1 MRTVGVLF
9 ALTAALICTGQAPA
23 PPSPAAIAAQN
34 ARPDGAV
41 IAKIESGFE
50 SRLRSLDNSGE
61 PFVLLGATSGVYVS
75 GYGMVFTTPLDLAT
89 TPQPSPFEPVIPK
102 AKAAA
107 VHKVKLAHL
116 PMLKQAM
123 QDAVKGAA
131 SQLKT
136 LAPGE
141 KIVFAVRV
149 FYLDWEDKTGL
160 PSQIVATAD
169 RESAL
174 AGKIQMD

>member
-1 MRTVGVLF
+1 VLF
-9 ALTAALICTGQAPA
+9 ALTAALICTGQAPK
-23 PPSPAAIAAQN
+23 PPAPAATATQN
-34 ARPDGAV
+34 VRPDGAV

-50 SRLRSLDNSGE
+50 DRLRALDSSE

-75 GYGMVFTTPLDLAT
+75 GYGMVFTTPLDLAA
-89 TPQPSPFEPVIPK
+89 TPQVSPFEPVIPK
-102 AKAAA
+102 TKAVA

-116 PMLKQAM
+116 PLVRQAL

-131 SQLKT
+131 NQLKT
-136 LAPGE
+136 LGPGE

-169 RESAL
+169 RDSAI
-174 AGKIQMD
+174 AGKIQMDQQ